1 MTGRKFLWVR
11 SMDRLLTDCVVGFLR
26 EQLSVWVHFLI
37 NFSHIYLWIWKYSPI
52 WTTYAQRP
60 LLYTCNLITILGCK
74 ITEVLLSQSDNLA
87 TRVPIIR
94 IINWHTNPYFFFY
107 KKQSKMTYL
116 ISKIL
121 QQINKKLMSD
131 KSPLQNCKEPDDRP
145 EKQDLAEQNLKQVF
159 VHVMRRSSIYK
170 SDFWYKTEPRMCYIN
185 KNLPDY
191 CIKKRRI

>member
-94 IINWHTNPYFFFY
+94 IINWHANPYFFFY

-121 QQINKKLMSD
+121 TLNPANQQKTNEWRKSSLKL
-131 KSPLQNCKEPDDRP
+131 QGTR
-145 EKQDLAEQNLKQVF
+145 
-159 VHVMRRSSIYK
+159 
-170 SDFWYKTEPRMCYIN
+170 W
-185 KNLPDY
+185 
-191 CIKKRRI
+191 